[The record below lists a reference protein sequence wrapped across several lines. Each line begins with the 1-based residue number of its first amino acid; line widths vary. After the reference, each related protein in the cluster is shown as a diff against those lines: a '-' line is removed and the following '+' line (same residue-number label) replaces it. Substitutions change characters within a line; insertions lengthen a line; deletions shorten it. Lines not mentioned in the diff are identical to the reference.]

1 MATPY
6 INRGGEVMIKRY
18 ILRLKR
24 AAEFIVGGGKI
35 KEDPSTFVNPS
46 GKFTGKKVLVTG
58 GSTGIGFEIAREYFR
73 EGAEVVITARR
84 KDRLEAAKER
94 LGNNPK
100 LHLLVWDMAVVE
112 SCSQKLD
119 EALKQLGHIDIF
131 VNNAGIYKYDEWDTC
146 SEKTYDEVIDI
157 NAKGLFFLC
166 QAEANYLLQS
176 GRTAKIINIC
186 SRNSIDAG
194 FDPYTISKWE
204 AASITTEL
212 AKKLFPKGIM
222 VNGIA
227 PGNVATNIHG
237 DRVYDVSA
245 NAFMPSH
252 LTERYVHV
260 EEIASIVLF
269 LSDERI
275 QNITGQIIPVD
286 GGWTLH

>member
-1 MATPY
+1 ML
-6 INRGGEVMIKRY
+6 KRY
-18 ILRLKR
+18 LLQLKR
-24 AAEFIVGGGKI
+24 AVEFLIEGGNI
-35 KEDPSTFVNPS
+35 QESPVAFVNPS
-46 GKFTGKKVLVTG
+46 GKFKGKKVLVTG
-58 GSTGIGFEIAREYFR
+58 GSTGIGFETTKEFLL

-84 KDRLEAAKER
+84 KDRLESAKQR
-94 LGNNPK
+94 LGNNPN
-100 LHLLVWDMAVVE
+100 LHLLAWDMAAVE
-112 SCSQKLD
+112 QCSQKLD
-119 EALKQLGHIDIF
+119 EAIHCLGHLDIF
-131 VNNAGIYKYDEWDTC
+131 VNNAGIYKYDDWDTC

-166 QAEANYLLQS
+166 QAEADYLLQT
-176 GRTAKIINIC
+176 GRKAKIINIC

-204 AASITTEL
+204 AASITIEL
-212 AKKLFPKGIM
+212 AKILLPKGII

-237 DRVYDVSA
+237 DRVYDVSV

-252 LTERYVHV
+252 LTGRYVHV
-260 EEIASIVLF
+260 EEIAGIVLF
-269 LSDERI
+269 LSEDRI